1 MGAGT
6 ACLILKKEIDKM
18 LEKNVSAK
26 VSVEFVINLSPD
38 LVRREY
44 EKSVLVELFNLASKT
59 EEDIK
64 SWMVIA
70 DCVDMLG
77 KLPITVE
84 KVVFSRQD
92 ILFLRTG
99 FKNSTT
105 NLKAQYLIMRND
117 SWVKEARELIKQ
129 IASFEV

>member
-1 MGAGT
+1 M
-6 ACLILKKEIDKM
+6 KEQ
-18 LEKNVSAK
+18 NVSAK
-26 VSVEFVINLSPD
+26 ISTEFVINLSPD
-38 LVRREY
+38 LVKREY

-64 SWMVIA
+64 SWNVIA

-77 KLPITVE
+77 KLPITIE

-117 SWVKEARELIKQ
+117 SWIKDARGLLKQ
-129 IASFEV
+129 ISSFEV

>member
-129 IASFEV
+129 ISSFEV